1 MSSSFSDVFWAFKI
15 VVPSFVQITIK
26 VEIVWVERLEF
37 FVRVTYSLLSYVD
50 IHDVIV
56 GLLVGFVGSRVYLL
70 RVEDVTTSRIE
81 NFKNL
86 LR

>member
-1 MSSSFSDVFWAFKI
+1 MSSSFSDVFWVFKI
-15 VVPSFVQITIK
+15 IVPSFVQITIK

-70 RVEDVTTSRIE
+70 RVEDVTASRIE